1 MNRKRFLLII
11 LLVTGIAVWYA
22 YTEYNRSSPNLKE
35 VKAAY
40 SVTVPALLSQFEK
53 DSAAANKQ
61 YTGKIVAVSG
71 TVKKLE
77 GESNPVIVFLGDAA
91 QMSSVQ
97 CSMDSTDAAQYK
109 TLQTGTT
116 ATLKG
121 LVTGFRTDPL
131 FGTDVILNRCVI
143 APSNDK

>member
-1 MNRKRFLLII
+1 MKRKRFLLII

-35 VKAAY
+35 AKADY
-40 SVTVPALLSQFEK
+40 SVTVPALLSAFEQ

-61 YTGKIVAVSG
+61 YTGKIIAVSG

-77 GESNPVIVFLGDAA
+77 RESNPVIVFLGDAA
-91 QMSSVQ
+91 KMSSVQ
-97 CSMDSTDAAQYK
+97 CSMDSTDAEQYK
-109 TLQTGTT
+109 SLQNGAT

-121 LVTGFRTDPL
+121 MVTGFRTDPL

-143 APSNDK
+143 ATAP